1 MPRTTLKIDDDL
13 FRRLKK
19 KAAEQGRTMQELT
32 NDLLRSA
39 LSAPKRQPYKLRLQ
53 GWNAVL
59 QPGVD
64 ICDRDKLF
72 DLMDG
77 R

>member
-1 MPRTTLKIDDDL
+1 MIEESL
-13 FRRLKK
+13 FLQLKK
-19 KAAEQGRTMQELT
+19 KAADEGRTLQAVA
-32 NDLLRSA
+32 NDLLRSG
-39 LSAPKRQPYKLRLQ
+39 LQDTKRKPYKLRWQ
-53 GWNAVL
+53 GSDGVL

-77 R
+77 RE

>member
-1 MPRTTLKIDDDL
+1 MLEESVYHELRI
-13 FRRLKK
+13 R
-19 KAAEQGRTMQELT
+19 AAGEGRTLQQVT
-32 NDLLRSA
+32 NDLLRFA
-39 LSAPKRQPYKLRLQ
+39 LEHEGRATYELDLQ
-53 GWNAVL
+53 GWTAEE

-72 DLMDG
+72 DLMNG

>member
-1 MPRTTLKIDDDL
+1 MLEQSIYRDLKA
-13 FRRLKK
+13 RA
-19 KAAEQGRTMQELT
+19 AAEGRTLQQVT
-32 NDLLRSA
+32 NDLLRLA
-39 LSAPKRQPYKLRLQ
+39 LERQSRLTYQFEIQ
-53 GWNAVL
+53 GWQAES